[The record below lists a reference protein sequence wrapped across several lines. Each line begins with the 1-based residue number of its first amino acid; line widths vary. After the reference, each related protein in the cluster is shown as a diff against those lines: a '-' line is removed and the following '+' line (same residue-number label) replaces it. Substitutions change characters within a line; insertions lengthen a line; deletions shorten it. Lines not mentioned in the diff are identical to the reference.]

1 MSQLLIKNFFFRFK
15 KGRTDGARVNV
26 LNPTDKLL
34 SFYYEDAKTLY
45 EVFKKGKQLSSTWD
59 SF

>member
-1 MSQLLIKNFFFRFK
+1 MNGFFL

-45 EVFKKGKQLSSTWD
+45 EVFKKGQVLSSK
-59 SF
+59 